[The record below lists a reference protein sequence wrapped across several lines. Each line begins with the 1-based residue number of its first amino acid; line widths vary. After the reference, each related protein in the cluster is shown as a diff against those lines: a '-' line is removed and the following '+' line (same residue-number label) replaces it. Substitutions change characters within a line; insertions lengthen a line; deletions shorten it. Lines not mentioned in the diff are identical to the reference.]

1 MIISLSTKNLKIIKK
16 GYGEAIIYYDYQY
29 AFCSK
34 AELDVL
40 AAEIRKSS
48 EGRLILTTEAAEYG
62 VLNFY
67 ENMAIEKC
75 HYRHRH
81 HCLSYDEAVKKIQEF
96 IDSKN
101 SDHSDEHF

>member
-1 MIISLSTKNLKIIKK
+1 MIISLSTKNLNIIKK
-16 GYGEAIIYYDYQY
+16 GYGETIIYYDYQH

-67 ENMAIEKC
+67 ENMAIEKRYY
-75 HYRHRH
+75 HHH